1 MSSSL
6 EQQLRVF
13 PLDPAHDDLAD
24 LWLDRALANVQAAY
38 EAEPERLEACR
49 LAVVFAALAVE
60 ARLNR
65 LLQGC
70 GAAAWP
76 VVERLAPVEK
86 LRLAPRLLG
95 VPDPG
100 PRHRSLLDGAVK
112 LFELRGELVDDA
124 HRGAEAEA
132 PRHLHA
138 SAARTSVEVS
148 ADICTFLTALAAE
161 GEDRTARYVHDQAR
175 ILHPPARPVPA
186 AEPGSSVGGGD
197 EFPPD
202 VVGS

>member
-24 LWLDRALANVQAAY
+24 LWLDRALCYVQAAY
-38 EAEPERLEACR
+38 EAEEERLEACR

-65 LLQGC
+65 LLHGC

-76 VVERLAPVEK
+76 VVGRLAPVEK

-95 VPDPG
+95 VPEPG
-100 PRHRSLLDGAVK
+100 PRHRALLDGAVR
-112 LFELRGELVDDA
+112 LFELRGELVDDV
-124 HRGAEAEA
+124 HRGADADA
-132 PRHLHA
+132 PRHLRA
-138 SAARTSVEVS
+138 SAARSSVETS
-148 ADICTFLTALAAE
+148 ADICSFLTALAAE
-161 GEDRTARYVHDQAR
+161 GEDRTARYVYERAR

-186 AEPGSSVGGGD
+186 AGSSVGDGD